1 MTDKN
6 IFKLEIN
13 NEAKHLEKHLRQQ
26 WTWKT
31 YFFILSLFSVLTF
44 IVIDL
49 DINFIEL

>member
-13 NEAKHLEKHLRQQ
+13 NETKHLEKHLRSQ

-31 YFFILSLFSVLTF
+31 YTSIISFILSSIFLL
-44 IVIDL
+44 ILLIA
-49 DINFIEL
+49 